1 MRYSTRACAM
11 REILRHPTGFVGA
24 VLLGLVLIAAVFG
37 PVLAPY
43 DPQQFHPIARLQG
56 PSAAHWLGTDQ
67 FGRDVLSRI
76 LYGARATTAFGV
88 VATLIGVAT
97 GAAIGIT
104 AGVLGRWVDSLI
116 MRLVDGLL
124 AVPDLLFTL
133 LIVTMLG
140 GGAGYAMLA
149 VAVAFTPGMA
159 RIARSAVLSVRTREF
174 VQAAVARG
182 ESRLYIM
189 VAEVLPNSVGPLI
202 VEATIRVSFAIM
214 LGATLGFLGLG
225 AQPPSTEWGLMIAEA
240 RQFMFRNPWCVAAPG
255 VAIAITA
262 LGFNLFGDALR
273 DLIDPR
279 GQR

>member
-1 MRYSTRACAM
+1 MRDL
-11 REILRHPTGFVGA
+11 LRHPTGLVGA
-24 VLLGLVLIAAVFG
+24 FLLSIIAIAVIAG
-37 PVLAPY
+37 PWLAPY
-43 DPQQFHPIARLQG
+43 DPQIFHPTARLQG

-67 FGRDVLSRI
+67 FGRDIFSRI
-76 LYGARATTAFGV
+76 LQGARATILFGLGATLTGV
-88 VATLIGVAT
+88 IAGTLIGV
-97 GAAIGIT
+97 T
-104 AGVLGRWVDSLI
+104 AGVAGRWIDSLI

-133 LIVTMLG
+133 LIVTVLG
-140 GGAGYAMLA
+140 GGTGHAMFA

-174 VQAAVARG
+174 VQAATARG
-182 ESRLYIM
+182 ESAAYIIGR
-189 VAEVLPNSVGPLI
+189 EVLPNTIGPVI

-240 RQFMFRNPWCVAAPG
+240 RQFMFRNPWTVAAPG
-255 VAIAITA
+255 LAIAVAA

-273 DLIDPR
+273 DMVDPKGR
-279 GQR
+279 P